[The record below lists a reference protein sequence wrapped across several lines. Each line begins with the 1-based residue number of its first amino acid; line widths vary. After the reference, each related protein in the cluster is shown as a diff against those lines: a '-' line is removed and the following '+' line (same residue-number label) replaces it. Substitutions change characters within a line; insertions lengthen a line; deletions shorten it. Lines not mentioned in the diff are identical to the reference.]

1 MNTWTPLW
9 SKVVDSSLWSE
20 PDLVVKVFL
29 TMLAKKDADHIVR
42 ANAYQIARW
51 ANKTEDEALEA
62 LQILSSPDTR
72 RKEPQPFDGR
82 RIEKVADGWAILN
95 GKYYRDMIQTI
106 RRREYQRDWQAHKR
120 WVEKAR
126 LAGKSDTKF
135 KKDYGDGKDVPVYPA
150 GGGSASGHPP

>member
-9 SKVVDSSLWSE
+9 NKVVDSSLWSE

-51 ANKTEDEALEA
+51 SNKTEDEAIEA
-62 LQILSSPDTR
+62 LRVLSSPDTR
-72 RKEPQPFDGR
+72 RKEAQPFDGR
-82 RIEKVADGWAILN
+82 RIERVPDGWVILN

-106 RRREYQRDWQAHKR
+106 RRREYKRDWQANKR
-120 WVEKAR
+120 MKAK
-126 LAGKSDTKF
+126 AGAGSKAEQQFVKE
-135 KKDYGDGKDVPVYPA
+135 YGNGKEL
-150 GGGSASGHPP
+150 